1 MSTVTMRQDP
11 IAAATIHFV
20 SRTQEINL
28 KPAEKLSP
36 RWLAWVVLVGATEST
51 GGGDKCHQQHHPALG
66 LHSIVLPDQARC
78 A

>member
-11 IAAATIHFV
+11 IAAATIHVV

-28 KPAEKLSP
+28 KPTEKLSP

-51 GGGDKCHQQHHPALG
+51 GAGGINVINSITQHWACIP
-66 LHSIVLPDQARC
+66 
-78 A
+78 

>member
-11 IAAATIHFV
+11 IAAATIHVV

-51 GGGDKCHQQHHPALG
+51 GGGG
-66 LHSIVLPDQARC
+66 
-78 A
+78 